1 MVFFVTVREAI
12 DAFTEDQYDDFFDG
26 PPEYKV
32 KLLRYYGV
40 SEEDISAWMSPAK
53 DNGEDARQEDSCD
66 PVQDAQKETLKWAKR
81 QTWIAL
87 IAAVAAV
94 AGAVIA
100 FVSCQRM

>member
-1 MVFFVTVREAI
+1 MTVREAFS
-12 DAFTEDQYDDFFDG
+12 AFTEDEYDDFWPG
-26 PPEYKV
+26 PPEYKA
-32 KLLRYYGV
+32 KILRNYGV
-40 SEEDISAWMSPAK
+40 SEEDIAAFLSPG
-53 DNGEDARQEDSCD
+53 DDGEDAHQEDSGD

-94 AGAVIA
+94 VGAVIA